1 MRIALA
7 TALALILATPAL
19 ANENA
24 ALFLAEHAAAQ
35 AETAAPE
42 AVETA
47 ADAAPAPATYAP
59 ASAQAFFLA
68 EAARAQAEATET
80 GTAQPATDEA
90 PETAAA
96 PAPAAAS
103 HPAKAFFLADAEAR
117 ADDAPAATATV
128 VETAAAAAPAA
139 AGGSV
144 QAMVTAAA
152 LRHGIDPTL
161 AHAMA
166 MVESNYRCSAVGR
179 AGELGVMQVK
189 PATARSVGVTGNLRD
204 CATGIEAGMRYL
216 RASIDRHGAGCG
228 GISAY
233 NMGIHRKASFCNGY
247 GRKVMARMS
256 RVQLASLD

>member
-19 ANENA
+19 ANDNA

-35 AETAAPE
+35 TEAAETPKDAPAEAETTTAATDEATRTPPTAAP
-42 AVETA
+42 AH
-47 ADAAPAPATYAP
+47 
-59 ASAQAFFLA
+59 ASHPAQAFFLA
-68 EAARAQAEATET
+68 DAAARA
-80 GTAQPATDEA
+80 DE
-90 PETAAA
+90 
-96 PAPAAAS
+96 
-103 HPAKAFFLADAEAR
+103 
-117 ADDAPAATATV
+117 APAATTSVA
-128 VETAAAAAPAA
+128 ETPAA
-139 AGGSV
+139 ATPAAGGGSV

-233 NMGIHRKASFCNGY
+233 NMGIHRQASFCNGY

>member
-19 ANENA
+19 ANDNA
-24 ALFLAEHAAAQ
+24 ALFLADHAAARAEAAVADTPVADTPV
-35 AETAAPE
+35 AETA
-42 AVETA
+42 TA
-47 ADAAPAPATYAP
+47 DTA
-59 ASAQAFFLA
+59 
-68 EAARAQAEATET
+68 ATET
-80 GTAQPATDEA
+80 AVAGTDEA
-90 PETAAA
+90 AETAPV
-96 PAPAAAS
+96 PAPVTAS
-103 HPAKAFFLADAEAR
+103 HPANAFFLADAAAR
-117 ADDAPAATATV
+117 ADAAPAATAAIPETAQV
-128 VETAAAAAPAA
+128 ATAAATPAA
-139 AGGSV
+139 AAGSV

-166 MVESNYRCSAVGR
+166 MVESGYRCSAVGR

-256 RVQLASLD
+256 RVELASLD

>member
-19 ANENA
+19 ANQNA
-24 ALFLAEHAAAQ
+24 ALFLAEHAAESAEKTAEKT
-35 AETAAPE
+35 AETAAAP
-42 AVETA
+42 
-47 ADAAPAPATYAP
+47 DAPAPVAAQAVTSP
-59 ASAQAFFLA
+59 QAFFLA
-68 EAARAQAEATET
+68 EAAHAEA
-80 GTAQPATDEA
+80 AA
-90 PETAAA
+90 PEAGPDETRANVAA
-96 PAPAAAS
+96 PAPAPDGV
-103 HPAKAFFLADAEAR
+103 HPAKAFFLADAVAR
-117 ADDAPAATATV
+117 AGDAPAATGSVVAT
-128 VETAAAAAPAA
+128 TAAAAPVAPA
-139 AGGSV
+139 GSV
-144 QAMVTAAA
+144 QALVTAAA

-233 NMGIHRKASFCNGY
+233 NMGIHRQASFCNGY

-256 RVQLASLD
+256 RVQVAALD